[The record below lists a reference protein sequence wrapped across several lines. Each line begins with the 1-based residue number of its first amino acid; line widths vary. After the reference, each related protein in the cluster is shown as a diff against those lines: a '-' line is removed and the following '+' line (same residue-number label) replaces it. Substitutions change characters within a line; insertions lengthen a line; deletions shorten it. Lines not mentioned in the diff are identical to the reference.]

1 MAKKA
6 SKRRWKA
13 KPAAAPASDTQERL
27 TAARTEIRRLRE
39 LKALQRTITRAL
51 MAEESSRLDLARTLC
66 AGTAYGV
73 YDSEQYGRYQFE
85 LAEAIRVKDELTA
98 ELAKHDTEVAG
109 ASGR

>member
-51 MAEESSRLDLARTLC
+51 MAEELSRLDLARTLC
-66 AGTAYGV
+66 AGKRPYCSLSYTPYA
-73 YDSEQYGRYQFE
+73 YQFE